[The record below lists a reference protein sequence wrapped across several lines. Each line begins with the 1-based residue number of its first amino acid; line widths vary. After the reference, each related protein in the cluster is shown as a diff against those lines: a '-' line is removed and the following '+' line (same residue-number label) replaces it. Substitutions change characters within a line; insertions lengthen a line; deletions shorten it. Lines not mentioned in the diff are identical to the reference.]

1 MIKLVL
7 ILLVI
12 GILVLFTVAWLIAA
26 IAFNS
31 KNHSQYDSPR
41 HASTGTR
48 TSESVEHA
56 AAAKAIAKG
65 LAEPPPAKG
74 KELLHVMRK
83 YLDERGEAAKI
94 NSEVRPVDAAGVR
107 AEWVIALNAEPS
119 RRLLYIHGGGYV
131 MGSPRSHR
139 PITSRLSEISN
150 SAVLSIDYRLMPE
163 NSRMAGIEDCRTAYE
178 WILKNGPDGQL
189 AADTLIVAGDSSGGN
204 LALTT
209 VAWARD
215 TGLHPANAVIAL
227 CPQTDATLASPSL
240 ARNIDT
246 DVMQGRSFGPAVKAP
261 RVFPLWFTFL
271 THRINPSSP
280 LMSPL
285 LGDLS
290 NLPPT
295 LLQASEAEMFLDDS
309 IRYANKA
316 NAQGS
321 HAVVQTWPFV
331 VHVWH
336 AFTVPEADEAF
347 EKIREFLAKHATS
360 NVLEAKHSQD

>member
-7 ILLVI
+7 VLLL
-12 GILVLFTVAWLIAA
+12 GIFVLFTVAWLIAA
-26 IAFNS
+26 TAFTG
-31 KNHSQYDSPR
+31 KNHSEYDSPR
-41 HASTGTR
+41 HAATGTR

-56 AAAKAIAKG
+56 AARKAIAKG

-74 KELLHVMRK
+74 KEPLYMMRK
-83 YLDERGEAAKI
+83 YLDERGETAKI
-94 NSEVRPVDAAGVR
+94 NSEIRPVDAAGVK
-107 AEWVIALNAEPS
+107 AEWVIAPNSEPS

-131 MGSPRSHR
+131 VGSPRSHR

-163 NSRMAGIEDCRTAYE
+163 NSRMAGIEDCRIAYE
-178 WILKNGPDGQL
+178 WILDNGPDGQL

-215 TGLHPANAVIAL
+215 SGLRPANAVIAL

-240 ARNIDT
+240 RKNVDT
-246 DVMQGRSFGPAVKAP
+246 DVMQGKSFGPAVRAP
-261 RVFPLWFTFL
+261 KVFSLWFTFL
-271 THRINPSSP
+271 THRINPSNP

-331 VHVWH
+331 MHVWH
-336 AFTVPEADEAF
+336 AFEVPEADEAF
-347 EKIREFLAKHATS
+347 EKIEEFLGEHVAKSDAST
-360 NVLEAKHSQD
+360 N